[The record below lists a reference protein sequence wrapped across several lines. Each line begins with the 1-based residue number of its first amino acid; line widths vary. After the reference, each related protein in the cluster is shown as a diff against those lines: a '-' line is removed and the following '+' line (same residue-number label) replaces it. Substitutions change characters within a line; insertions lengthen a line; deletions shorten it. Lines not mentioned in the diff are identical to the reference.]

1 MGLLVRSPT
10 ERLVDTD
17 DLLQRDQV
25 QGRPLHVA
33 VAGDWV
39 RVGGNEGGCGHGLGA
54 PGREKAV
61 AVRP

>member
-1 MGLLVRSPT
+1 M
-10 ERLVDTD
+10 DTD

-33 VAGDWV
+33 VAGNWV